1 MNPTNDVIF
10 VKGCTNID
18 QLSQLTGPSSNYSS
32 DRMTFFYNPPND
44 SQIYHITCEF
54 LNENVDPSSDHTFY
68 YKLDDKSFYQIT
80 CRLISHSLIVQFLN
94 KKIYGIELRK
104 GEEQHPDYLTFSNGQ
119 KDNLEYHL
127 KEFIFNRLAQKQ
139 INENSNDN
147 NVLATCSDVVLLSP
161 SQAEPGRTGLM
172 GSIRLDF

>member
-10 VKGCTNID
+10 VKGCTNIN

-68 YKLDDKSFYQIT
+68 YKLDDKSFYQMT
-80 CRLISHSLIVQFLN
+80 CKLISHSLIVQFLN
-94 KKIYGIELRK
+94 KKIYGIELRQ
-104 GEEQHPDYLTFSNGQ
+104 GEEQHQDYLTFSNGQ
-119 KDNLEYHL
+119 KDNLEYNL

-147 NVLATCSDVVLLSP
+147 NVLATCSDVNDKTFIVQPKL
-161 SQAEPGRTGLM
+161 
-172 GSIRLDF
+172 